1 MALFIRD
8 AEVDALAEE
17 ARKLTKARTKTE
29 AVRRALQAQIAEAR
43 RALPLR
49 KRLARSKAL
58 ADAMGPHAPDFDM
71 KSYTDEMW
79 GDARC
84 SSMPPRS

>member
-17 ARKLTKARTKTE
+17 LRRLTKARTKTD
-29 AVRRALQAQIAEAR
+29 AVRRALRAQLAEAR

-49 KRLARSKAL
+49 ARLERAKAL
-58 ADAMGPHAPDFDM
+58 ADAMGPGDPEFDM
-71 KSYTDEMW
+71 KAYTDEMW
-79 GDARC
+79 GDR
-84 SSMPPRS
+84 